1 LRNDENAAVAA
12 AAALLQP
19 GEEEAE
25 ETVVPQDPPE
35 GEAAQET
42 EEEEILFPSFD
53 IELPED
59 LEEELTAPTLEEAE
73 QEIENQ
79 PEYEDL
85 DEDGRRLLAR
95 ALHAEREAAFYRDQ
109 RVKSDKSKW
118 VEEAKKFM
126 PLSQPFLDDIKADSR
141 RAFLREAK
149 KYHEAVLPLVKPIT
163 DQAKATIEAEKEKAR
178 AEARAEAEKAWG
190 QLPKDDGPPTEA
202 MITQDQLD
210 RNRSRGDLSST
221 IRAMIFPKE
230 KS

>member
-1 LRNDENAAVAA
+1 MRNDENAAVAA

-109 RVKSDKSKW
+109 RVKSDKAKW
-118 VEEAKKFM
+118 VEEAKKYM
-126 PLSQPFLDDIKADSR
+126 PLCANPETIQADSR
-141 RAFLREAK
+141 RAFLKEAK
-149 KYHEAVLPLVKPIT
+149 SRHEAAKPIFNT
-163 DQAKATIEAEKEKAR
+163 YKAQFESIIETEKEKAR

-202 MITQDQLD
+202 TITQDQLD